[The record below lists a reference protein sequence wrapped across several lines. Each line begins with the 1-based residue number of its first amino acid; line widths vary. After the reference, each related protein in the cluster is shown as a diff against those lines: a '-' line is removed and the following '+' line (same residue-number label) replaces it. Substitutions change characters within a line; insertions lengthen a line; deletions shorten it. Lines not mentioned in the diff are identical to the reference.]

1 VENPVEDH
9 RGVTTSEE
17 PKNQENIGTDVEVS
31 EIGRSFSSKKCLIRD
46 VIHR

>member
-1 VENPVEDH
+1 VENPVEDD
-9 RGVTTSEE
+9 RGVTTVKK

-31 EIGRSFSSKKCLIRD
+31 EIGTSFSSKKCLIRD